1 MKVKKKKAR
10 ILKQKNGPAAYL
22 AESMY
27 VGTKRH
33 FWAVVA
39 GFAVSVEHSPKKAK
53 ETWRAWNAS
62 KWQKKTSQPKGLTN
76 EQIEPQS

>member
-1 MKVKKKKAR
+1 MKKKQAR
-10 ILKQKNGPAAYL
+10 ILKKKTGPKAYL

-27 VGTKRH
+27 VGTRRH

-53 ETWRAWNAS
+53 ETWRAWNAAA
-62 KWQKKTSQPKGLTN
+62 WQKKVTQ
-76 EQIEPQS
+76 

>member
-1 MKVKKKKAR
+1 MRKKQAR
-10 ILKQKNGPAAYL
+10 ILRQKNGPTARM

-27 VGTKRH
+27 IGTRKH

-53 ETWRAWNAS
+53 ETWRAWNAAE
-62 KWQKKTSQPKGLTN
+62 WQKKVAQ
-76 EQIEPQS
+76 